1 MATSVLFIGG
11 TGCISSACVR
21 LALEQGM
28 DVFALNRG
36 ESTLRPLPEGVQLLK
51 GDIRDAGSVKAALGG
66 RNFDCVIDWVAFS
79 AAHVELDIELFRGRT
94 GQYVF
99 ISSASAY
106 RKPAGLMPITES
118 TLLGNPY
125 WQYSRDKIACEE
137 RLIGEW
143 RASRFPYTIVRPSH
157 TYDQTRF
164 PWFGDWTVVDRM
176 LKGKKVVVHGDGTS
190 LWTMTHARDFAVG
203 FNGLIGNAEA
213 VGETF
218 HITSDEAL
226 SWNRIHKVL
235 ADALGVELKIEHIP
249 SDLMVAYNPGWEGD
263 LWGDRGSTA
272 IFDNGKIRRFVPSFL
287 PKVPFSQGAR
297 EIVEWYKQDVSRQ
310 VVDSKMDALFDRLI
324 AAQQSAYPSTTG

>member
-11 TGCISSACVR
+11 TGCISSACVN
-21 LALEQGM
+21 LALQQGM
-28 DVFALNRG
+28 DVFLLNRG
-36 ESTLRPLPEGVQLLK
+36 ESKQRPVPEGAQLLT
-51 GDIRDAGSVKAALGG
+51 GNIRDPASVSAALGK
-66 RNFDCVIDWVAFS
+66 RRFDCVIDWVVFTADQI
-79 AAHVELDIELFRGRT
+79 EIDIELFKERAA
-94 GQYVF
+94 QYIF

-137 RLIGEW
+137 RLIAEW
-143 RASRFPYTIVRPSH
+143 RANRFPFTIVRPSH
-157 TYDQTRF
+157 TYDRTRF

-176 LKGKKVVVHGDGTS
+176 LQGKKVVVHGDGTS
-190 LWTMTHARDFAVG
+190 LWTITHAEDFAVG
-203 FNGLIGNAEA
+203 FNGLIGNDEA
-213 VGETF
+213 IGETF

-226 SWNRIHKVL
+226 SWNRIHEVF
-235 ADALGVELKIEHIP
+235 AGILGLELKIEHVP

-272 IFDNGKIRRFVPSFL
+272 LFDNSKIRRFVPDYL

-297 EIVEWYKQDVSRQ
+297 EIIDWFRQ
-310 VVDSKMDALFDRLI
+310 EPARQIIDPKLDSLFDQLVS
-324 AAQQSAYPSTTG
+324 AQRSAYPGVTR